1 MGRPSVWLESV
12 TVERW
17 PVAGAF
23 TISRGAKTH
32 VDVVVCTVRGGAHS
46 GRGEATPI
54 YYHGEDAEG
63 CAADIRTYAEAA
75 GHGGLSRER
84 VNAQMLRGAARNAL
98 DCALWDW
105 EAKHSGVPV
114 WQIAGIGEPAP
125 LPTAFTIS
133 ISDPA
138 QMEADARAAVA
149 RGFSLLK
156 CKLGGEGDAARI
168 AAVRNGAPDARLIV
182 DANESWNGHD
192 LVAEAAALAALGV
205 ELIEQPIRHGEEA
218 QLAGITPP
226 VPFCADESCQDRA
239 DMPRLA
245 DFPVINIKLDKAGGL
260 TEAIALA
267 DAAQAQ
273 GKRLMIGCMLSTSL
287 GIAPAFL
294 LGSRAEWVDLDGAL
308 LLARDREGGLIVR
321 DGLLHP
327 GSLWGVPG

>member
-1 MGRPSVWLESV
+1 MNSAIVRLDSVA
-12 TVERW
+12 VERW

-32 VDVVVCTVRGGAHS
+32 VDVVVCTVMGGSHF

-63 CAADIRTYAEAA
+63 CAAAIRAYAESTGAR
-75 GHGGLSRER
+75 GLSREQ
-84 VNAQMLRGAARNAL
+84 VNAGMPRGAARNAL

-105 EAKHSGVPV
+105 EAKQQAVPV
-114 WQIAGIGEPAP
+114 WQLAGLSEPSP

-133 ISDPA
+133 ISEPA

-149 RGFSLLK
+149 RGFTLLK

-168 AAVRNGAPDARLIV
+168 AAVREGAPDARLIV

-192 LVAEAAALAALGV
+192 IAAEAEALAALGV

-218 QLAGITPP
+218 QLAGLRTS

-260 TEAIALA
+260 TEGIALA
-267 DAAQAQ
+267 NLAQQQ
-273 GKRLMIGCMLSTSL
+273 GKRLMLGCMLSTSL

-308 LLARDREGGLIVR
+308 LLARDREGGLIVC

-327 GSLWGVPG
+327 GALWGLGR